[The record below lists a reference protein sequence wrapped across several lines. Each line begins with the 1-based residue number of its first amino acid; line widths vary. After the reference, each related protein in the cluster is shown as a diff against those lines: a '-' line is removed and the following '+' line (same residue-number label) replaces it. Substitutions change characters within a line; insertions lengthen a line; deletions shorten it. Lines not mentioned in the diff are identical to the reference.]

1 MIQRLSLIVSVYNE
15 EPVLDQFYAAA
26 KPVLESLS
34 CDYEMLFVNDGSKDA
49 SAAILEKLAL
59 KDPKVKVVSFS
70 RNFGHESAMIAG
82 IDYSTGDG
90 LICMDADLQHPVE
103 CIPEIVEKFNEG
115 YEVITM
121 IRTANRKVPL
131 WKKLSSGLF
140 YKILNSLSEVKF
152 DDNASDF
159 FCMTR
164 QPANVLKKYFR
175 ESKRFLRAF
184 VQDIGFRKTSI
195 EYEAHDRAAGVSKYS
210 FKKLLKFSI
219 SALISF
225 SDVPLRIATWCGGI
239 AAFLCLLMI
248 IYTVVSYFIT
258 GTPDGY
264 ATTIVIICGLFMVV
278 FFLLGIIGEYLAAI
292 LAEVRR
298 RPIYLVR
305 SVSNLEGEYP
315 DGQDPEGPFC
325 S

>member
-15 EPVLDQFYAAA
+15 EAVLDQFYAAA
-26 KPVLESLS
+26 RPVLESLP
-34 CDYEMLFVNDGSKDA
+34 CDYELLFVNDGSKDG
-49 SAAILEKLAL
+49 SAGILERFAL
-59 KDPKVKVVSFS
+59 QNPKVKVVSFA
-70 RNFGHESAMIAG
+70 RNYGHESAMIAG

-103 CIPEIVEKFNEG
+103 CIPEIVQKFNEG

-121 IRTANRKVPL
+121 IRTANRRVPL
-131 WKKLSSGLF
+131 WKKISSGLF
-140 YKILNSLSEVKF
+140 YKVLNSLSDVKF

-164 QPANVLKKYFR
+164 QPANILKKYFR

-184 VQDIGFRKTSI
+184 VQNIGFKKTSI
-195 EYEAHDRAAGVSKYS
+195 EYEAHDRAAGVSKYN
-210 FKKLLKFSI
+210 FKRLVKFSI

-225 SDVPLRIATWCGGI
+225 SDVPLRIATWCGAV
-239 AAFLCLLMI
+239 AAFFSLLVI
-248 IYTVVSYFIT
+248 VYTVVSYFVT

-264 ATTIVIICGLFMVV
+264 ATTIVVICGLFMVV
-278 FFLLGIIGEYLAAI
+278 FFLLGIIGEYLATI

-305 SVSNLEGEYP
+305 DVLNMEGKYP
-315 DGQDPEGPFC
+315 DGIDPEDKV
-325 S
+325 